1 MVKLIFLIKMDD
13 DDDEKEE
20 EEEDNR
26 QLKGFRSTLSLLMS
40 LRMKIMIITYNLS
53 YTAYYDRSRFW

>member
-1 MVKLIFLIKMDD
+1 MVKLIFLMKM
-13 DDDEKEE
+13 DDEKEE
-20 EEEDNR
+20 DEEDNR
-26 QLKGFRSTLSLLMS
+26 QLKGFRSTLGLLMS

>member
-1 MVKLIFLIKMDD
+1 MKMDD

-20 EEEDNR
+20 DEEDNR
-26 QLKGFRSTLSLLMS
+26 QLKGFRSTLGLLMS